1 MRRPKFM
8 GLFEIK
14 IVSTMV
20 LMAAGIFLVSV
31 YLARD
36 MLNVSTSIARKRSQ
50 EIFKELKESAVFY
63 RELVETR
70 KRLFEERGR
79 KYALLIGNEWKA
91 FDEKKGA
98 QRKQMLRAI
107 FGDDEDLGVVR
118 VLDSKENEIVSLRL
132 RDDSFEEFWRIVHIS
147 TPLEVDGGKRGEFGP
162 KLELGFLISKK
173 LEEQYQR
180 LGDLQMEAPHL
191 QRLAEEMQPRYFPLL
206 IKWFAISIGFVTLVG
221 LLMARRVTR
230 RVTRLTRATAQVA
243 EGDLDVEVPV
253 KSRDEIGKLAADFNE
268 MVRRLQHS
276 RAQIHYLQKISAWQ
290 EIARRLAHEIKNP
303 LTPIRLAIEQV
314 HDTYEGG
321 DERFGRALKD
331 ANEIIHEEV
340 AALQQ
345 MVEEFSAFAKLPQV
359 SPQEESVDELME
371 EFARFAES
379 AFPDCGVFCAP
390 VESDLTV
397 LVDSMVFRR
406 VLHNLVLNAVQAC
419 KGEGIEPKIELSAH
433 AKTKQSDTG
442 GEMVEFFVEDN
453 GPGVSSDLSDRIFD
467 PYFTTKDSGTGLGL
481 AIVKKI
487 LLEHDGSITVEE
499 SSLGGARFVIRLPS
513 G

>member
-20 LMAAGIFLVSV
+20 LMAAGIFVVSV

-50 EIFKELKESAVFY
+50 EIFRELKETAVFY

-70 KRLFEERGR
+70 KRLFEERAR
-79 KYALLIGNEWKA
+79 KYAVRLGNEWKA
-91 FDEKKGA
+91 FEKKEGA
-98 QRKQMLRAI
+98 ERKRMLREV
-107 FGDDEDLGVVR
+107 FKGDEDLGVVR
-118 VLDSKENEIVSLRL
+118 VIDFKENEIVSLQL
-132 RDDSFEEFWRIVHIS
+132 KDDSLEEIWRIVHIS
-147 TPLEVDGGKRGEFGP
+147 APLEVDGEKREEFGP
-162 KLELGFLISKK
+162 KLELGFLVSKK

-243 EGDLDVEVPV
+243 EGNLDVEVPV
-253 KSRDEIGKLAADFNE
+253 KSRDEIGKLAADFNQ

-276 RAQIHYLQKISAWQ
+276 RAQINYLQKISAWQ
-290 EIARRLAHEIKNP
+290 DIARRLAHEIKNP

-321 DERFGRALKD
+321 DERFGRSLKD
-331 ANEIIHEEV
+331 AYEIIHEEV

-359 SPQEESVDELME
+359 SPQKESVDELME

-379 AFPDCGVFCAP
+379 SFPDCGVSCAP
-390 VESDLTV
+390 VEPALSV

-433 AKTKQSDTG
+433 VKRKQSAPGRTF
-442 GEMVEFFVEDN
+442 VEFFVEDN
-453 GPGVSSDLSDRIFD
+453 GPGVPRELSDRIFD
-467 PYFTTKDSGTGLGL
+467 PYFTTKDGGTGLGL

-487 LLEHDGSITVEE
+487 LLEHHGAITVEE
-499 SSLGGARFVIRLPS
+499 SSLGGARFVIQLPA